1 MADPAERCAECGAEL
16 PPEAPR
22 ATTDDAVFC
31 ETCFARLRAEV
42 ERIARAQGENVNWSA
57 AVLGG
62 CLGGAVGVAVW
73 WGFTVLTNIAFG
85 LVAMV
90 IGIAVG
96 KGIVAATGKRSVGLQ
111 VLSVSIALA
120 SFVVATYL
128 VNRWFINQDPQ
139 LAAQGFVVPL
149 VPPTTEFFVQVA
161 LAGAGVMDV
170 VFLAIVVWEAW
181 VTVTPLRV

>member
-1 MADPAERCAECGAEL
+1 MGETAERCAECGVEL
-16 PPEAPR
+16 PPDAAR
-22 ATTDDAVFC
+22 AQTDDAVFC
-31 ETCFARLRAEV
+31 QGCWARLRAEV
-42 ERIARAQGENVNWSA
+42 ERIARAQSENVNWPA

-62 CLGGAVGVAVW
+62 VLGGALGAAVW
-73 WGFTVLTNIAFG
+73 WGFTVVTNVAFG

-90 IGIAVG
+90 IGIGVG
-96 KGIVAATGKRSVGLQ
+96 KGIVAATGKRSAGLQ

-149 VPPTTEFFVQVA
+149 VPPTADFFVQVA
-161 LAGAGVMDV
+161 LAGAGLMDL
-170 VFLAIVVWEAW
+170 VFLAIVIWEAW